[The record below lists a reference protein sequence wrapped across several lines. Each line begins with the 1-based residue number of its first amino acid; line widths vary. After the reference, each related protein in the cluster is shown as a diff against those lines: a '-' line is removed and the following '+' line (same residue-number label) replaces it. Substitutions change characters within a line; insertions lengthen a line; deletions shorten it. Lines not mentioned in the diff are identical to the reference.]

1 MLKKQVLVAD
11 NDLSALDSVAYLL
24 QSAGYTVYT
33 AESPKA
39 FQEQLTL
46 HVVHACIIDLRLT
59 DNHHVEDVSGF
70 LVARELSEEIPFII
84 YTAYQ
89 DIANL
94 REAFSNVG
102 AADMVDKK
110 TPNAAEQLLDAVDR
124 LFKERVPLNFVLN
137 IEGSVLPKDIAAAI
151 KLPDSSL
158 TNPSND
164 DVRQILCTMFERA
177 ESILIEP
184 LFGKDAG
191 WIGGKSSSVLL
202 YVCPQYAD
210 GGNGTP
216 MVVKFGAAAQIQ
228 QEAENYDHLLRFIGG
243 TRLTILEQ
251 TSYAREIG
259 ALCYRLF
266 GPTELQNVNHFCD
279 LFTNLSMSIADIAK
293 LVHNF
298 FDEAFTGI
306 YKQAEPKTI
315 DIFVHYASL
324 LDLDVDETTQMV
336 NDFFRESHEVDPSIE
351 DQTTYWPQLD
361 RSLPDPML
369 WITPSGQ
376 WRPLPW
382 QTKTCLCHGDM
393 HSRNLLVDSVPSLW
407 LIDFERVASCHWLRD
422 YVELET
428 DIKFQ
433 LGAHLPLSDFLT
445 IEEGLLNNPGS
456 SELAPNLPNG
466 RQLADKTYR
475 FIKLLRQ
482 DAKARFQLPDEPIDY
497 YAALLISALNVMQL
511 RFTSTSVM
519 ERAYLSASLICAKL
533 RTLDSDA

>member
-33 AESPKA
+33 AESPEA
-39 FQEQLTL
+39 FREQLAL

-59 DNHHVEDVSGF
+59 DNHHFEDVSGF
-70 LVARELSEEIPFII
+70 LVARELPDEIPFII

-89 DIANL
+89 DIANI
-94 REAFSNVG
+94 REAFSKVG

-110 TPNAAEQLLDAVDR
+110 ASDAAEQLLEAVDN
-124 LFKERVPLNFVLN
+124 LFNQSVPLNFTLD
-137 IEGSVLPKDIAAAI
+137 IKGSVLPKDIADEL

-158 TNPSND
+158 TNPSSD

-184 LFGKDAG
+184 LFGKDAPHSE
-191 WIGGKSSSVLL
+191 GKSSSVLL

-216 MVVKFGAAAQIQ
+216 VVVKFGAAAQIE
-228 QEAENYDHLLRFIGG
+228 QEAENYALLLRFIGG

-251 TSYAREIG
+251 TSFAREIG
-259 ALCYRLF
+259 ALRYRLF
-266 GPTELQNVNHFCD
+266 GPTELQNVHHFCD
-279 LFTNLSMSIADIAK
+279 LFTSLSLSITDIAT
-293 LVHNF
+293 LLHNF
-298 FDEAFTGI
+298 FDEAFMGI
-306 YKQAEPKTI
+306 YRQAEPKSL

-324 LDLDVDETTQMV
+324 LELDVDETTQMV
-336 NDFFRESHEVDPSIE
+336 SDFFRESHEVDPSIE
-351 DQTTYWPQLD
+351 DQTIYWPQLD

-369 WITPSGQ
+369 WIAPNGQ
-376 WRPLPW
+376 WRPMAV

-393 HSRNLLVDSVPSLW
+393 HSRNLLVDAVPSLW

-428 DIKFQ
+428 DVKFQ
-433 LGAHLPLSDFLT
+433 LGAHLTLSEFLA
-445 IEEGLLNNPGS
+445 IEEGLLNRTSNGDL
-456 SELAPNLPNG
+456 SEELTNG
-466 RQLADKTYR
+466 RQLANKTYR

-482 DAKARFQLPDEPIDY
+482 DAQTRFQLTDEPVDY

-511 RFTSTSVM
+511 RHTSTKVM

-533 RTLDSDA
+533 STLQS